1 MIENP
6 IFIPYE
12 TKTREF
18 DGKLLLISHLLNA
31 GFSNIYLGSRS
42 ACKKEALNWSNG
54 IYILKSLAKEE
65 EEFYKK
71 LKAND
76 FTLIL
81 LHVEGGI
88 HYKDNKS
95 SILSFFNPELMKYID
110 LNFVFGQAIKDDIKK
125 YIGENAFNKS
135 VVSGEPRF
143 DLLKDKYRSFFEAE
157 ILKNKKKYG
166 NYILIN
172 TSFGL
177 ANPIMGIEKSKEYYR
192 SNHTITKESKDLI
205 FEKMDFT
212 RKVLDSFL
220 QMIEYLTKILPHYTI
235 IVRPHPEENISTYL
249 TRFKNHK
256 KVIVANHGNVMQWLL
271 GAEFV
276 IHYDCTTGMEA
287 ALASKT
293 VISYLEYENEKIMAW
308 LPVALSRKVKSNQEL
323 SDLLSRGKKY
333 ILPHKIAQQTKQLW
347 FNYIHN
353 VKYSASEII
362 VMELT
367 KYLKNYSHSPK
378 RIKEEKFS
386 IHDFKLIIKKLISP
400 ILVKS
405 GSQLKFGNLSSL
417 ETSKKLLM
425 ISKIDELKF
434 KFKIKKINSYLL
446 KITGYMI

>member
-31 GFSNIYLGSRS
+31 GFSNIYLGSRR
-42 ACKKEALNWSNG
+42 ACKKEALNWTNG

-71 LKAND
+71 LKDNG

-95 SILSFFNPELMKYID
+95 SILTFFNPDLMKYID
-110 LNFVFGQAIKDDIKK
+110 INFVFGQAIKDDIKK
-125 YIGENAFNKS
+125 YIGENAYNKS

-143 DLLKDKYRSFFEAE
+143 DLLKDKYKSFFEE
-157 ILKNKKKYG
+157 EVLKNKKKYG

-177 ANPIMGIEKSKEYYR
+177 ANPIMGVEKSEEYYR
-192 SNHTITKESKDLI
+192 NNHTITKESKDLI
-205 FEKMDFT
+205 FKKMDFT

-220 QMIEYLTKILPHYTI
+220 KMIEYLTKVLPYYTI
-235 IVRPHPEENISTYL
+235 IVRPHPEENISTYYDK
-249 TRFKNHK
+249 FKDNK
-256 KVIVANHGNVMQWLL
+256 KVIVTNKGNVIQWIL

-287 ALASKT
+287 VLASKT

-308 LPVALSRKVKSNQEL
+308 LPIALSRKVKSNQEL
-323 SDLLSRGKKY
+323 GYLLSKEGKY
-333 ILPHKIAQQTKQLW
+333 NFPHEIDEQTKQIW

-353 VKYSASEII
+353 VKYNASEII

-367 KYLKNYSHSPK
+367 KYIKNYSHVPK
-378 RIKEEKFS
+378 RIKDEKFS
-386 IHDFKLIIKKLISP
+386 FYGFKWIIKKLISP

-405 GSQLKFGNLSSL
+405 SSQLKFGNLSSL

-425 ISKIDELKF
+425 ISKIDKLKF
-434 KFKIKKINSYLL
+434 KIKIKKINSYLL
-446 KITGYMI
+446 KITGNMI